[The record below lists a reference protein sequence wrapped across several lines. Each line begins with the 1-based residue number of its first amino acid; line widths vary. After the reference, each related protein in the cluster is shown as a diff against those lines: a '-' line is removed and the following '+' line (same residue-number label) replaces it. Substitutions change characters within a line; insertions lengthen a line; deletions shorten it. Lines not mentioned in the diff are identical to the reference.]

1 MAKIVF
7 KELTSNQNVLF
18 PVSLSEKIAP
28 NHPVR
33 VVNSVVDVISV
44 HTLPAIAFVILM
56 VLGFVTGSFWGM
68 AAVCFPIMLPLA
80 QQLDAN
86 MHLTIGAVIAGA
98 AAGRGA
104 GRLLGGS
111 GQQRRERGRKCVLVR
126 SSRFLEA
133 RFEPRRFF
141 EARCTFGGV
150 VPRGIVLAFG
160 RFVSC
165 GVLFVFVFDV
175 GLVRQLAYNGDHGCK
190 GQCVCAAAPE
200 PAKTQQQKTVSDRK
214 QCVQ

>member
-1 MAKIVF
+1 MQKHTKQLIAAVALLLIAAVPLALHIANADSTD
-7 KELTSNQNVLF
+7 ETVASAAASSSEAQAEA
-18 PVSLSEKIAP
+18 PVSSSAASAADSTSEP
-28 NHPVR
+28 EPQ
-33 VVNSVVDVISV
+33 
-44 HTLPAIAFVILM
+44 PEEE
-56 VLGFVTGSFWGM
+56 
-68 AAVCFPIMLPLA
+68 P
-80 QQLDAN
+80 DASSEEADSSAES
-86 MHLTIGAVIAGA
+86 GDASASSSEA
-98 AAGRGA
+98 AA
-104 GRLLGGS
+104 
-111 GQQRRERGRKCVLVR
+111 
-126 SSRFLEA
+126 SSKPA
-133 RFEPRRFF
+133 AHSAASSPRRFF